1 MKSLLQTAQENFD
14 QVETYKIKVETT
26 KMQFQNSTLQNIDND
41 IQSAI
46 SLRAIRNNKLGFA
59 YTRNLLSNEE
69 LIKNAENSLLGQVVA
84 EYKFPHSPLVEALDS
99 YDAGIV
105 HLEADR
111 IADECQQLCDYI
123 KQNTDAETEIYAGK
137 EISSIELMN
146 SNGTDLTHQ
155 DSLYSMYFTLVY
167 PGSASG
173 ISYYLQ
179 AKNFQKIDPIV
190 LEKIIGRYKA
200 GSKLIQ
206 PESGNMQ
213 VLFTPLTMYAI
224 TWRLALGTSSRSFF
238 DKITPIAEKQGIR
251 IFDPKLT
258 FFTDPLDDRYPCS
271 RPFDDEGVVCRRHV
285 LINNGVFEKR
295 FNDLNYAA
303 KLKEKPT
310 GHGFRNSMT
319 SLPHPSLQ
327 YQHILPG
334 HESLEEM
341 ISGMKRGII
350 LESILGAHSGNLP
363 NGDFSI
369 GVSPA
374 LYVENGEIK
383 GRLKEGMVSGNI
395 YQILKK
401 IDSVEKIVHAT
412 GNAMMPSVLFNEIH
426 VDI

>member
-14 QVETYKIKVETT
+14 QVETYKIKVEAT
-26 KMQFQNSTLQNIDND
+26 KMQFQNSILQNIDNG

-69 LIKNAENSLLGQVVA
+69 LIKNAESSMLGQVTA
-84 EYKFPHSPLVEALDS
+84 EYRFPHSPLVEALDS

-105 HLEADR
+105 NLEADR
-111 IADECQQLCDYI
+111 IADECQHISAYI
-123 KQNTDAETEIYAGK
+123 KRNTDAEVEIYAGK
-137 EISSIELMN
+137 EISSLELMN
-146 SNGTDLTHQ
+146 SNGTDLTHLE
-155 DSLYSMYFTLVY
+155 SIYSIYFALVY

-173 ISYYLQ
+173 ISYYIQ
-179 AKNFQKIDPIV
+179 AKNFQDID
-190 LEKIIGRYKA
+190 LEILDKIIERYKA
-200 GSKLIQ
+200 GNRLVQ
-206 PESGNMQ
+206 PESGTMQ
-213 VLFTPLTMYAI
+213 VLFTPLTMHAI
-224 TWRLALGTSSRSFF
+224 TWRLALGTSSRSFY
-238 DKITPIAEKQGIR
+238 DKITPIAEKLGIR
-251 IFDPKLT
+251 IFDSKLT
-258 FFTDPLDDRYPCS
+258 IFTDPLDDRYPGS

-285 LINNGVFEKR
+285 LINNGVFQKR

-327 YQHILPG
+327 YLHMLPG

-341 ISGMKRGII
+341 IKGMKKGII
-350 LESILGAHSGNLP
+350 LESILGAHSGNLA
-363 NGDFSI
+363 NGDLSI

-395 YQILKK
+395 YQMLKK
-401 IDSVEKIVHAT
+401 VEGVEDTVHAT
-412 GNAMMPSVLFNEIH
+412 GNAMLPSLLFSDIH